1 MKINYQPAMTGLIAS
16 RRILRDDPFVLVDVG
31 ALGGIGRHYEAFG
44 DDIRVIAFEPN
55 EEECRRLQAD
65 SDPRITYLP
74 LGLGGRDESRTLY
87 VTYIPSSSTL
97 FRPNQE
103 FFDRL
108 IVEKITRVIGE
119 ETIRLTTLDAA
130 LRGMGNIDFIKL
142 DAEGA
147 ELDIMK
153 AGREVLSAPDL
164 LGIFTE
170 IRWHRALRTPIFSE
184 VDLFVR
190 EFGYELYDLAL
201 GRTSRKALPYPLT
214 WDFRHDSRRD
224 EKIMGGTTQGQV
236 LGGDALYLRDIV
248 AVPGL
253 NPTKILKLACLMEIF
268 EQRDSAAEL
277 LLAKRAALAGVVDV
291 GDLLNALTPSVD
303 GRNMSYEEYV
313 RLYFADESGLR
324 PRENVAPANPEPPHR
339 RSALAATI
347 GRLTRFFSG

>member
-1 MKINYQPAMTGLIAS
+1 MKINFQPAMTGLIGS
-16 RRILRDDPFVLVDVG
+16 RRLLQEDPFVLVDVG

-55 EEECRRLQAD
+55 EDECHRLQANGD
-65 SDPRITYLP
+65 ARITYLP

-108 IVEKITRVIGE
+108 IVEKITEVIGE

-130 LRGMGNIDFIKL
+130 LKGMGEIDFIKL

-147 ELDIMK
+147 ELDIMR
-153 AGREVLSAPDL
+153 AGREVLSSPGL
-164 LGIFTE
+164 LGLFTE
-170 IRWHRALRTPIFSE
+170 VRWHRALRTPIFSE

-214 WDFRHDSRRD
+214 WDFRHDTRRD

-248 AVPGL
+248 ATSSL
-253 NPTKILKLACLMEIF
+253 KPTKILKMACLMEIF

-277 LLAKRAALAGVVDV
+277 LLANRKVLAGIVDV
-291 GDLLNALTPSVD
+291 GDLLNALTPSVE
-303 GRNMSYEEYV
+303 GQHVSYEEYV
-313 RLYFADESGLR
+313 RLYFADESGFR
-324 PRENVAPANPEPPHR
+324 PGVNESPSQPEPPTG
-339 RSALAATI
+339 RSALTDVI
-347 GRLTRFFSG
+347 GRLVRSFRR

>member
-1 MKINYQPAMTGLIAS
+1 MTGLIAS
-16 RRILRDDPFVLVDVG
+16 RRLLREDPFVLVDVG

-44 DDIRVIAFEPN
+44 SDIRVIAFEPN
-55 EEECRRLQAD
+55 EDECRRLQANGD
-65 SDPRITYLP
+65 ARITYLP

-130 LRGMGNIDFIKL
+130 LKGLGEIDFIKL

-147 ELDIMK
+147 ELDIMR
-153 AGREVLSAPDL
+153 AGRDVLSSPGL

-184 VDLFVR
+184 VDLFIR

-214 WDFRHDSRRD
+214 WDFRHDTRRD

-248 AVPGL
+248 ATSRPQ
-253 NPTKILKLACLMEIF
+253 PTKILKMACLMEIF

-277 LLAKRAALAGVVDV
+277 LLAHRTTLAGIVDV
-291 GDLLNALTPSVD
+291 MDLLNALTPSVE
-303 GRNMSYEEYV
+303 GQHVSYEEYV
-313 RLYFADESGLR
+313 RLYFAAESGFR
-324 PRENVAPANPEPPHR
+324 PGESKSASHPEPPVGPRTLGDAIR
-339 RSALAATI
+339 RLV
-347 GRLTRFFSG
+347 RPFRR